1 MQRNTAEVSLET
13 LVSLARD
20 AGMSAHDEL
29 PERLQGMLKGRRA
42 SDRGVVEPVASNTLE
57 RLLSSIK
64 I

>member
-1 MQRNTAEVSLET
+1 MQGNTTEVSLET

-20 AGMSAHDEL
+20 AGMSVHDEL

-42 SDRGVVEPVASNTLE
+42 SDRADYKPAANKTLAS
-57 RLLSSIK
+57 LLSSIR

>member
-42 SDRGVVEPVASNTLE
+42 SDRGDARSANKNTLG
-57 RLLSSIK
+57 RLISSMRI
-64 I
+64 

>member
-20 AGMSAHDEL
+20 AGMSVHEEL
-29 PERLQGMLKGRRA
+29 PERLQSMLQPRRA
-42 SDRGVVEPVASNTLE
+42 SDGAAYRSGNSNALE
-57 RLLSSIK
+57 RLMSSIK